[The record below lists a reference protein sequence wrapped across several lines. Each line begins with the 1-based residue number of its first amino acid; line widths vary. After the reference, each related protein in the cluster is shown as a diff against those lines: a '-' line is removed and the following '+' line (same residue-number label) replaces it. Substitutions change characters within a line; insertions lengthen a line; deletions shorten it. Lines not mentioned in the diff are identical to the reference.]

1 MLSRVPIRVRL
12 TLAFAVAMAALFG
25 AMSVFVYVRVDRA
38 LTTTV
43 DHQLTLQ
50 ARELE
55 PRAER
60 ESSLLDPDAGGT
72 VSMAQL
78 LSADTGN
85 VIETTRAGLRPFLNG
100 SDLRRVAAG
109 ATIRRDASLA
119 GFDHEWRL
127 LAFPVTVDNQRSVGV
142 IAGSLAE
149 RDETRNHLLGELFLI
164 GPLAL
169 LVAAIG
175 GYLLAA
181 SALRP
186 VEEMR
191 RRAAAISGETPGTR
205 LPVPVARDEI
215 SRLAT
220 TLNATLERLDGA
232 LARERRFVADA
243 SHELR
248 TPLALMRTELE
259 LAVRRKRSPE
269 ELEAAIRS
277 ASEETDRLAR
287 LAEDLLLIA
296 RSDAGELPL
305 RKERMD
311 VADVIAG
318 VVQRHGRQAVEAH
331 RSLEMRC
338 DPSLVADADPLRI
351 EQALSNLVDNALR
364 HGAGPIV
371 IRGRADQDGV
381 RLSVEDNGPGFPQP
395 FVAHAF
401 DRFSRA
407 DEARG
412 RGGSGL
418 GLAIV
423 DLIARSHG
431 GSAGVES
438 CPGGGA
444 EVWLTLPRA
453 QTRLDPDD

>member
-1 MLSRVPIRVRL
+1 MLTRLPLRVRL
-12 TLAFAVAMAALFG
+12 TLAFAAAMAGLFA
-25 AMSVFVYVRVDRA
+25 AMSVFVVVRVDRA
-38 LTTTV
+38 LTTTL
-43 DHQLTLQ
+43 DRQLQLQ
-50 ARELE
+50 AAELA
-55 PRAER
+55 PRAEGER
-60 ESSLLDPDAGGT
+60 SLLDPDAAGT
-72 VSMAQL
+72 VSVAQI
-78 LSADTGN
+78 LSASGGD
-85 VIETTRAGLRPFLNG
+85 VVDTTRNGLPPMLSPGDVHRVLAGARISRNTRLAGL
-100 SDLRRVAAG
+100 
-109 ATIRRDASLA
+109 
-119 GFDHEWRL
+119 DHEWRL
-127 LAFPVTVDNQRSVGV
+127 IAFPVYVDEQRSVAV
-142 IAGSLAE
+142 IAASLAE
-149 RDETRNHLLGELFLI
+149 RNETRNHLLGELLLI

-169 LVAAIG
+169 AIAALG

-205 LPVPVARDEI
+205 LPVPAARDEI

-259 LAVRRKRSPE
+259 LALRRKRSPE

-277 ASEETDRLAR
+277 ASEETERLAR

-305 RKERMD
+305 RKEPVD

-318 VVQRHGRQAVEAH
+318 VVQRHGRQAQDAE
-331 RSLEMRC
+331 RSLEMTC
-338 DPSLVADADPLRI
+338 DAELAAAADPLRL
-351 EQALSNLVDNALR
+351 EQAISNLVDNAIR

-371 IRGRADQDGV
+371 IRGARTADGV
-381 RLSVEDNGPGFPQP
+381 RLSVEDGGRGFPEP
-395 FVAHAF
+395 FLAHAF
-401 DRFSRA
+401 ERFSRA

-431 GSAGVES
+431 GSAGIANRE
-438 CPGGGA
+438 GGGA
-444 EVWLTLPRA
+444 EVWLTIP
-453 QTRLDPDD
+453 QVETS